1 MSRQLNIAATASTLA
16 MVLLALA
23 VRGGQLLTLAV

>member
-23 VRGGQLLTLAV
+23 TRGGQVVALAV

>member
-1 MSRQLNIAATASTLA
+1 MSRQLNIAATASTFA

-23 VRGGQLLTLAV
+23 TRGGQVLASAL